1 MLKRKV
7 AEHIAGIDE
16 RISKLM
22 VELDQHSGSSDE
34 YEKIAE
40 NITKLVCARDD
51 LQSSRNVKKDRGISL
66 DTVVT
71 SVTGLVT
78 VAMVI
83 HHEQTDIV
91 TSKAMTIANKWL
103 GR

>member
-34 YEKIAE
+34 YTTISE
-40 NITKLVCARDD
+40 NINKLVDARDD
-51 LQSSRNVKKDRGISL
+51 LISSKHVASGKGVSL

-71 SVTGLVT
+71 SVTGLLT